1 MTTKT
6 LIYKVAR
13 FNHESQDKN
22 LQDLLT
28 LAFKKKKSALSRIQA
43 GDSENHF
50 KLVNYTGK
58 HKNMQVGDFF
68 DYTHGQKQP
77 LAQFDADVEEL
88 KVSTLPPP
96 NDKSDFLHS
105 ILYFGI
111 WNNSVILSQTT
122 SLKSPQFEAYLN
134 WILSECE
141 LLSEGDYLTLSDNP
155 PLNLQSEIVNTKGI
169 EMHAPITFEPIKSPS
184 KQPDNGAKQLISQP
198 IKETQS
204 VAFRPHDIGWE
215 ILKKVL
221 PEEFSFP
228 NQVKASEVL
237 NSSLDVKLLV
247 SWSRLKKDDSTAL
260 LDRISNQLRHV
271 ESELDYTILTKSG
284 GTITRDDFKLRRQ
297 IAVGENDEGL
307 IKRSEMWER
316 MQEWLEILVS
326 EEKIVIEQCN

>member
-111 WNNSVILSQTT
+111 WKNSVILSQTI
-122 SLKSPQFEAYLN
+122 SLKAPQFEAYLN

-141 LLSEGDYLTLSDNP
+141 LLGEGDYVTLCDNP

-169 EMHAPITFEPIKSPS
+169 EMHAPITFEPIKSR
-184 KQPDNGAKQLISQP
+184 SQT
-198 IKETQS
+198 ITESQS
-204 VAFRPHDIGWE
+204 IAFKPENIGWD
-215 ILKKVL
+215 LLRKVL
-221 PEEFSFP
+221 PEEFTLPSE
-228 NQVKASEVL
+228 VKAGEVIL
-237 NSSLDVKLLV
+237 NSALDVKLLV
-247 SWSRLKKDDSTAL
+247 SWSKLRKDDSTAL

-271 ESELDYTILTKSG
+271 DSELDYTILTKSG
-284 GTITRDDFKLRRQ
+284 GKITKDDFKLRRQ
-297 IAVGENDEGL
+297 IAVGENEEGL
-307 IKRSEMWER
+307 VKRTDMWER
-316 MQEWLEILVS
+316 MQEWLEILLE
-326 EEKIVIEQCN
+326 EEKIVIEP